1 MKKLFVYLF
10 LGGAFSVGC
19 TNCVSDEIKKS
30 DSEYPFMILRMMTRA
45 TENHQ
50 YQDKLIKSLE
60 DSPNTFDEV
69 WLSSSS
75 YIASV
80 EDVKADALRLKE
92 LAPKWEAIKVSPAF
106 QLGTTL
112 GHCKTRNTYGLGD
125 DDYKVADNGSRNVY
139 LCASSPKV
147 KTYFYE
153 RVKALLSTV
162 KLSSFWL
169 DDDFRTALT
178 ISDMCYCKRCID
190 MFNAQNKSS
199 LSRKEIVEKLTKDS
213 SFRQKWVEFNNAV
226 LCDLA
231 KVVAKARNDS
241 DKNCRLGLQ
250 TINPYLYNY
259 QDYPALIDALADGG
273 KTSIRIGSGYYE
285 EFTDRYLFHKIFGV
299 MYEAERCANLKNV
312 GQICYEAENYPHIS
326 MQKTPRAMM
335 LECSLML
342 ASGCDSLSLYWHDVI
357 YEEPL
362 ADYKNFASVAKQWRP
377 YFERIAKLNK
387 GTRLWGIGKYVE
399 DIKYR
404 YYYEQG
410 RTRHLSLYP
419 DPDEYAL
426 MHSAFPMR
434 MTNGYS
440 DVLHLTE
447 PVLSK
452 MTAEEIKKA
461 LSKNCIVEHVGL
473 GVMKAKGVDVG
484 IEAVKTGGSSIFH
497 SRYYESCNGKRYAMK
512 YDFYI
517 LQQTSAKKVTS
528 ISEIVTESGEE
539 VGLAMCVVDTEFGG
553 KLFVVGGNGIKKYPT
568 AYRRSAMLDGLDTL
582 SPMPVRLE
590 TSHAMVF
597 IPRVD
602 SEGEFA
608 NATIYNYTRG
618 DTLPLKLR
626 VRSKKAHT
634 YRVIFPAGE
643 DIVVKSKKAKNGD
656 GYILNLPALA
666 PVSVMTIYREN

>member
-1 MKKLFVYLF
+1 MKKLLVYLF
-10 LGGAFSVGC
+10 FGGAFSVGC
-19 TNCVSDEIKKS
+19 TNCVSDETKKS

-75 YIASV
+75 YVASV
-80 EDVKADALRLKE
+80 DDVKADALRLKE

-112 GHCKTRNTYGLGD
+112 GHCKTRNTYGLSD

-147 KTYFYE
+147 KTYFYD

-199 LSRKEIVEKLTKDS
+199 LSRKEIVEKLVKDS

-273 KTSIRIGSGYYE
+273 KTSIRIGSGNYE

-342 ASGCDSLSLYWHDVI
+342 ASGCDSLALYWHDVI

-362 ADYKNFASVAKQWRP
+362 ADYKNFAAVAKQWRP

-387 GTRLWGIGKYVE
+387 DTRLWGIGKYIE

-447 PVLSK
+447 TVLSK
-452 MTAEEIKKA
+452 MTADEIKKA

-497 SRYYESCNGKRYAMK
+497 SRYYESSNGKRYAMK

-517 LQQTSAKKVTS
+517 LQQTSAKKVKP
-528 ISEIVTESGEE
+528 ISDVITESGEK

-634 YRVIFPAGE
+634 YRVIFPTGE
-643 DIVVKSKKAKNGD
+643 DIVVKSKKDKKGN
-656 GYILNLPALA
+656 GYILKLPSLA